1 MKTLSLT
8 LWAILLCQF
17 VYAQGNELAIQAYKD
32 AEEAFNNGKYETTI
46 SNLGIAE
53 TMLKATNPKI
63 QGLKLKSFKHLA
75 LSDSIKNYSAYSAY
89 VNELKTKK
97 SDLANDATLELSN
110 FSKEKALFL
119 ENKKNSMIN
128 PIENINVGQS
138 FSSIQKQLYG
148 SIDFEKPKE
157 ENQLLRYGRKSDVPE
172 NQTGLNEIVVDENS
186 GRIVKVA
193 TVFKSLTLEELGSLN
208 MGTFF
213 NEKFAK
219 FDPKAISSVTQI
231 EKTGKKEYNVA
242 ITKAKIDETTSYFV
256 NFYTP
261 TKLKYNDIKNESS
274 LYFITEGYEVK

>member
-1 MKTLSLT
+1 MKYTFI
-8 LWAILLCQF
+8 LWAILFCQL
-17 VYAQGNELAIQAYKD
+17 VSSAQGNNFAIQAYKD
-32 AEEAFNNGKYETTI
+32 AEEAFNNGKYETAI
-46 SNLGIAE
+46 SNLSIAE
-53 TMLKATNPKI
+53 KMLKTTNQKI
-63 QGLKLKSFKHLA
+63 QGLKLKSYKHLA

-89 VNELKTKK
+89 VTELKTKK
-97 SDLANDATLELSN
+97 SDLANDATLELGN

-119 ENKKNSMIN
+119 ENKKNSLIN

-157 ENQLLRYGRKSDVPE
+157 ENQLLRYGRKSDVSE
-172 NQTGLNEIVVDENS
+172 NQTGLYEIVVDKNS

-219 FDPKAISSVTQI
+219 FDQKAISSVSQI

-242 ITKAKIDETTSYFV
+242 ITKANIDETALYFL

-261 TKLKYNDIKNESS
+261 TKLKYKDVKNESS
-274 LYFITEGYEVK
+274 MYFFTEGYEVK